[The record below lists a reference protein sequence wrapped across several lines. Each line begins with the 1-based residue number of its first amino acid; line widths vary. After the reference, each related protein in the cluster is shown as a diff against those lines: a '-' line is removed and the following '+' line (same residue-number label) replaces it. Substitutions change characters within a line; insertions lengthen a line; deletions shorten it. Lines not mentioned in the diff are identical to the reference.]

1 LIRFALLPLTNF
13 SLLRERGR
21 NGLSWI
27 VLEMVWKCCCGD
39 RLRCCRATV
48 DSTRCLLAIKIEN
61 LGVLTVLSVSVEN
74 VDWGDVS
81 SIFFS
86 PLFCCVARLAMRTS
100 LGLVLWTQIAANLFP
115 FFSCFKIRPLSSLDS
130 LCKPRKEFLV
140 NYHLY
145 LRPEITGVVLF
156 FYSTKKLA

>member
-81 SIFFS
+81 SIFF
-86 PLFCCVARLAMRTS
+86 PLFSAAWLDWQCV
-100 LGLVLWTQIAANLFP
+100 LV
-115 FFSCFKIRPLSSLDS
+115 
-130 LCKPRKEFLV
+130 
-140 NYHLY
+140 
-145 LRPEITGVVLF
+145 
-156 FYSTKKLA
+156 